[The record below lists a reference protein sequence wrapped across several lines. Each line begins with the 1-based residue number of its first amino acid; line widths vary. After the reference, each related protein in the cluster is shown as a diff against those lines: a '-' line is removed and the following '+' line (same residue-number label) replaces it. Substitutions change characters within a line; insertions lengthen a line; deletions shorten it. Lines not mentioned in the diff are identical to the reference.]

1 MQHSEIK
8 CKFYRDAV
16 NIVAVCVSSFCCRNQ
31 RTRIKKNGMK
41 QNQLRET
48 LFVCCIFAMHFAKSL
63 TALLRWILRCV
74 WSLDFF
80 MEIIHLP
87 TEVHGVSLPSDFWL
101 ETTFISLKIE
111 FFPELPKSNFL
122 WIFLKFNHPKI
133 TSSNITSLN
142 ITSSNITSSNITTSI
157 AKKISLKWKN
167 CLLIFKMNCNW
178 TFVFGLSYC
187 VGLNDP
193 YPF

>member
-31 RTRIKKNGMK
+31 RTRIKKRNETESVERNVVCLLFICNAFRKKFNGF
-41 QNQLRET
+41 T
-48 LFVCCIFAMHFAKSL
+48 L
-63 TALLRWILRCV
+63 
-74 WSLDFF
+74 LDIKMCLKPEFFF

-101 ETTFISLKIE
+101 ETTFILLKIE

-133 TSSNITSLN
+133 TSSNITS
-142 ITSSNITSSNITTSI
+142 SNITTSNITTSI

>member
-16 NIVAVCVSSFCCRNQ
+16 NIVAVFISSFCCRNQ
-31 RTRIKKNGMK
+31 RTRIKKKTEWNRISWEK
-41 QNQLRET
+41 RC
-48 LFVCCIFAMHFAKSL
+48 LFAVYLQCISFVSWFCYFAKSL
-63 TALLRWILRCV
+63 TALLCWISRCV
-74 WSLDFF
+74 CSLIFF
-80 MEIIHLP
+80 SSWKSYISQQKFIR
-87 TEVHGVSLPSDFWL
+87 VSLASPM
-101 ETTFISLKIE
+101 TFDWKLPLFNWKLN

-133 TSSNITSLN
+133 TSSNIV
-142 ITSSNITSSNITTSI
+142 I

-167 CLLIFKMNCNW
+167 CLLIFEMNCNR